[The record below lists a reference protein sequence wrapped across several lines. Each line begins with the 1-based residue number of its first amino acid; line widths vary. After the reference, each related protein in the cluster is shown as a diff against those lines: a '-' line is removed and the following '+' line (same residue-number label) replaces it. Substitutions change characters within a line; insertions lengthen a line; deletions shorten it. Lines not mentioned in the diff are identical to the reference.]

1 MNYKSIISTLVLI
14 ALVLPLVTPLLQ
26 ILPVVTAQVN
36 PEITNI
42 YGGIFVEELGTISV
56 YPGSTITV
64 EVFTP
69 YVTTFTIRV
78 VNTFNTSIVYATQSF
93 RPAEPGYVN
102 VTLVLPKEL
111 PGLTRAAGILNVSL
125 ILGTTVVD
133 SKLLSVLPMIEV
145 TPSVTTIVDARGN
158 PLNVT
163 ATVYGVPTNITV
175 TSILINSYTI
185 PVNLPADDKG
195 VVTTTINLL
204 NITGSGIP
212 AGVYTVNFTTEE
224 YGVPPEYFGTTT
236 LTIRPQVV
244 INPGAE
250 PAGHGI
256 YIYTPGADIGNDTI
270 NVVGYG
276 FPANSRVTRIRL
288 WNLNFT
294 NVYYDFPLTN
304 VNTDSNGYFTV
315 SNLLGARPTNMTAGL
330 YIPIVYLAPQPQ
342 TLSNTSTIGLGAT
355 GWVAVDLSKF
365 NIPDL
370 TGYVNATSQINGTL
384 GYVTTVTTQSVNKN
398 DVLSVDIT
406 DGALTYR
413 LSANLIVNETGN
425 YVQFALYNTT
435 ETPWKTLFNTTVKT
449 TYNATIGANVSFV
462 QFNLTGDY
470 STTPEPAG
478 KYRFNATFYEY
489 ANQIL
494 LVLQEYRFQ
503 ITGGLVT
510 IVHTPSGSSV
520 TYTTANLTVDGTTVK
535 APAWKFTHNGLTYE
549 VNWAYD
555 AQTNAASLSV
565 TVTQPETAYEF
576 RNAYYLVRP
585 ILLFLVDGKL
595 YRSYPGAVMPG
606 ANITIVAFGYS
617 PGYYWYNVPNILV
630 VTLDKITPLW
640 SGEVGK
646 DGNVTFVVTIPK
658 DTTWG
663 AHYIHGI
670 DSRTYEYSVAIV
682 IGAKAVFIVE
692 LRPETNKVSASY
704 YDTHIDACP
713 CAVYE
718 GKTFCDVCVVYTG
731 DCDYLGDYVIVTVYG
746 LQPGE
751 KLLKVYLGA
760 SEVRSDLWFPSAPV
774 ADAQGILTFKFLV
787 PSIPQGTYVVRI
799 VTSVAGE
806 IIAVWEKNTTI
817 NYVEVVP
824 KLLLVTLD
832 SNLTSGRA
840 ILPILVGSG
849 IVRVIGTG
857 FKPGITMD
865 AVIVNMTDA
874 MRMIL
879 ANVRYWSVDEK
890 GILVGGKFAGQD
902 IYPAI
907 LFPVMQPGKYEIR
920 LGYYDGA
927 TPLLSDPGFIYV
939 VNNLTFVATVNDV
952 NKVITTVNTG
962 LSNMQTFINTTMT
975 QLANQINTALGT
987 LASKSD
993 IDKVLT
999 AISDVKSAVVS
1010 VNSTVAAVG
1019 SKVDTAV
1026 TTINSALASVRSDLS
1041 GSILAVAGKVDAI
1054 LDKVTVIY
1062 DNVTMIGIKIEKL
1075 DNVVTKL
1082 DSLASQLAGAV
1093 NSINALSS
1101 KLDDLSRKVDAA
1113 TSDVKTAVANV
1124 GNAVNAVSGKVD
1136 AVSSK
1141 VDNVGGTATNGMYV
1155 GVLALVFALLAMI
1168 FALLA
1173 YNTIRKSVAPK

>member
-69 YVTTFTIRV
+69 YVTMFTIRV

-111 PGLTRAAGILNVSL
+111 PGLTRAAGILNVLL

-204 NITGSGIP
+204 GITGRGIP
-212 AGVYTVNFTTEE
+212 AGDYTVNFTTEAYE
-224 YGVPPEYFGTTT
+224 VPPEYFGTTT

-270 NVVGYG
+270 TVVGYG
-276 FPANSRVTRIRL
+276 FPADTSVTRIRL

-304 VNTDSNGYFTV
+304 VSTDDYGYFNV
-315 SNLLGARPTNMTAGL
+315 SDLLSVSPTNMTAGL
-330 YIPIVYLAPQPQ
+330 YIPIVYLAP
-342 TLSNTSTIGLGAT
+342 N
-355 GWVAVDLSKF
+355 
-365 NIPDL
+365 
-370 TGYVNATSQINGTL
+370 
-384 GYVTTVTTQSVNKN
+384 QSE
-398 DVLSVDIT
+398 I
-406 DGALTYR
+406 
-413 LSANLIVNETGN
+413 
-425 YVQFALYNTT
+425 
-435 ETPWKTLFNTTVKT
+435 
-449 TYNATIGANVSFV
+449 
-462 QFNLTGDY
+462 
-470 STTPEPAG
+470 
-478 KYRFNATFYEY
+478 
-489 ANQIL
+489 
-494 LVLQEYRFQ
+494 
-503 ITGGLVT
+503 
-510 IVHTPSGSSV
+510 
-520 TYTTANLTVDGTTVK
+520 
-535 APAWKFTHNGLTYE
+535 
-549 VNWAYD
+549 
-555 AQTNAASLSV
+555 
-565 TVTQPETAYEF
+565 AYEF

-585 ILLFLVDGKL
+585 ILLFLVDGTL
-595 YRSYPGAVMPG
+595 YRSYPGVVMPG
-606 ANITIVAFGYS
+606 ASITIVAFGYS
-617 PGYYWYNVPNILV
+617 PGYYWYNVPNVLV

-670 DSRTYEYSVAIV
+670 DSRMYEYSVAIV

-731 DCDYLGDYVIVTVYG
+731 DCDYIGDYVRVTVYG

-751 KLLKVYLGA
+751 TLLKVYLGA
-760 SEVRSDLWFPSAPV
+760 NEVRSDLWFPSAPV

-865 AVIVNMTDA
+865 TVIVNMTDA

-879 ANVRYWSVDEK
+879 ANVRYWSVNEK